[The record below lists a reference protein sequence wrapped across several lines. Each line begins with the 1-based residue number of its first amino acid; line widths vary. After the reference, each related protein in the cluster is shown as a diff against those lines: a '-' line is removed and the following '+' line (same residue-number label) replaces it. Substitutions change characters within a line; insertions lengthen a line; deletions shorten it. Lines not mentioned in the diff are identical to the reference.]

1 MGEIEAMHRKRSV
14 CKNRPKLHLYVVISQ
29 SPYLRSFSLSQTG
42 KDTDSLV
49 ADQVLVVLDLVVD
62 VLSTLCFYV
71 RSSQLQAG

>member
-1 MGEIEAMHRKRSV
+1 MGEIEAVHRRRSV
-14 CKNRPKLHLYVVISQ
+14 CKNRPKLHLDVVISQ
-29 SPYLRSFSLSQTG
+29 SPYLRSFSLPQTG
-42 KDTDSLV
+42 KEIDSLV